1 MQKLFSLR
9 GQDCSQDGN
18 GVPQDNKVVL
28 TPLLVTLVVDLIRGQ
43 YGVKKFF
50 VKKQEMPQFL

>member
-1 MQKLFSLR
+1 MRLFP
-9 GQDCSQDGN
+9 CSQDGN
-18 GVPQDNKVVL
+18 GIPQDNKVVL